1 MAINKMEFDKLEMQI
16 EKIESLSV
24 ALSEAI
30 YGGNLECDVYEPA
43 FILLNDLLYNFRIK
57 INELSDEAYR
67 QDKEVE
73 KWTKRAYITL
83 TTQCD
88 S

>member
-30 YGGNLECDVYEPA
+30 FGGNLECSAYEHA
-43 FILLNDLLYNFRIK
+43 FILLNELLHDFRGK
-57 INELSDEAYR
+57 ITELSKQNNEVVKKWIR
-67 QDKEVE
+67 Q
-73 KWTKRAYITL
+73 AYITL

>member
-1 MAINKMEFDKLEMQI
+1 MEFDKLEMQI

-24 ALSEAI
+24 VLSEAI

-73 KWTKRAYITL
+73 K
-83 TTQCD
+83 
-88 S
+88 

>member
-24 ALSEAI
+24 VLSEAI

-73 KWTKRAYITL
+73 K
-83 TTQCD
+83 
-88 S
+88 

>member
-16 EKIESLSV
+16 DKIESLSV

-43 FILLNDLLYNFRIK
+43 FILLNELLHDFRGK
-57 INELSDEAYR
+57 ISELS
-67 QDKEVE
+67 KKNNEVM
-73 KWTKRAYITL
+73 KK
-83 TTQCD
+83 
-88 S
+88 